1 MKSLKILSLVM
12 MLALA
17 LTGCKDN
24 KDDGGNN
31 GPSISGFDAIE
42 NEWKLVSVNGV
53 PNDFHVYI
61 SFDSGTFFLFQQVYT
76 LDFLYY
82 DGTYSVANDK
92 LSGTYKDGTAWK
104 CDYSGGVSK
113 DGKTLTLKSEEQ
125 NPVTFVYEACVIP
138 EDVKEEA
145 TATRAIDVVPFL

>member
-1 MKSLKILSLVM
+1 MKSLKIWSLAVVLLM
-12 MLALA
+12 AMV
-17 LTGCKDN
+17 GCKPTPDSGDPGN
-24 KDDGGNN
+24 EPTGG
-31 GPSISGFDAIE
+31 FEAIE

-145 TATRAIDVVPFL
+145 TATRAINVVPFL